1 MGKFFL
7 TLLLIFLVL
16 IGSLFIIPINFFV
29 SSFIKNSDVDIEYSY
44 LEGNIFSGKILD
56 LYYDN
61 NFIGDFNYKSQFT
74 FNDISANFN
83 SIDERNIAGTVV
95 KELHN
100 ITDIGTIVLKD
111 FSASSIV
118 STDLIKYVDLHLN
131 VEELE
136 IKNFECSYIN
146 GNLKISSQ
154 EISEELIGELACFE
168 GNTILAELFNKRMK
182 ELGNITYS
190 DSQIQVRISTKII
203 PDRRV
208 QLLMD
213 YVSFT
218 IDLQ

>member
-7 TLLLIFLVL
+7 TLLLIFMLL
-16 IGSLFIIPINFFV
+16 IGSIFFIPINFFV
-29 SSFIKNSDVDIEYSY
+29 SNVVKNLDVDIEYSY

-61 NFIGDFNYKSQFT
+61 NFIGDFNYKNQFT
-74 FNDISANFN
+74 FNDISANFY
-83 SIDERNIAGTVV
+83 SIDEKNIAGTVV

-100 ITDIGTIVLKD
+100 ITDMGTIVLKD

-136 IKNFECSYIN
+136 IKNFECAYIN

-154 EISEELIGELACFE
+154 EINEELIGELACFE
-168 GNTILAELFNKRMK
+168 GNTISAELFNKRMK

-190 DSQIQVRISTKII
+190 DSQIQVRISTKTI

-218 IDLQ
+218 IDL

>member
-136 IKNFECSYIN
+136 IKNFECAYIN

-168 GNTILAELFNKRMK
+168 GNTISAELFNKRMK